1 MRKRSS
7 FIFAKYFIFT
17 KNIIEKLL
25 LKVILLKV
33 ILSCSRFLE
42 FKLTQMK
49 MEFSKLEFEANN
61 HGLIENTI
69 SYDLHEKKLSENRD

>member
-17 KNIIEKLL
+17 KNIIEKL
-25 LKVILLKV
+25 LLKV

>member
-17 KNIIEKLL
+17 KNITEKL
-25 LKVILLKV
+25 LLKV

-42 FKLTQMK
+42 FQLTQMK

>member
-17 KNIIEKLL
+17 KNIIEKL
-25 LKVILLKV
+25 LLKV

-69 SYDLHEKKLSENRD
+69 SYDLQEKKLSENRD

>member
-1 MRKRSS
+1 MRKRNS

-25 LKVILLKV
+25 LKVIL
-33 ILSCSRFLE
+33 SRNPFLE

-49 MEFSKLEFEANN
+49 IEFSKLEFEANN
-61 HGLIENTI
+61 HGLIENHGKCT
-69 SYDLHEKKLSENRD
+69 LLSNLK